1 MKRQAEKLVTGG
13 FVLALLVLSGVAI
26 GSYLSAQ
33 KLAAS
38 RQWVEHTFEVLEALD
53 KIFDGNITIA
63 SGRYGYVVS
72 RKETYLANYKAGL
85 QKTGQGVQAVRQL
98 TIDNPQQ
105 QQQLIALE
113 QVIAKRIDLAQR
125 SIILVQQR
133 KSNEATQDTL
143 AKENLVLGQEVQF
156 LVNRMKNEERRLLQ
170 LRKMVTDDS
179 VQQAIRLNGAG
190 YLLSFSLLIGVFLL
204 LHRQV
209 RIRQRAETAL
219 QAYAEEIYDLY
230 NQSPCGYH
238 SLDATGTFSRIND
251 TELSWLGYTRDEVLH
266 KLKFTDLAT
275 PSSVLAFQEHFSK
288 FKQQGWISDVEFE
301 MVRKD
306 GTILPV
312 SLSAT
317 AIKDSEGNFLMSRS
331 TLFDITDRKRAQIA
345 LQQANEHLEARVQER
360 TAALSQVNALLH
372 SELIERK
379 QAEQA
384 LSESEKQ
391 LRTITNALPVLISY
405 IDADQRFR
413 FNNQTYEQWF
423 GCNWTD
429 IHGQHLSQVLG
440 EQAYQSIQPY
450 VKRALSG
457 EATTY
462 ESLVPYKNDGKRW
475 VSATYLPDINQQG
488 AVQGYFALIADITDR
503 KLAEQAIL
511 HMNEAL
517 EIKVEERTTALKE
530 LNDELVNS
538 NRELEQFAYIA
549 SHDLQ
554 EPLRAVIGYTQ
565 LLMQDYQTLF
575 DASAQQYAEYI
586 VDGGKRMQQLIQD
599 LLHYSRV
606 GTRDLVF
613 APIDCNVV
621 LDQVLGNLQ
630 VAIAERQALITSD
643 PLPTVTVDKLQLT
656 QLLQNLI
663 GNALKFCRDDAP
675 RVHISA
681 RRTGEAKAQ
690 QEQEEQRGH
699 EGGDSEKTQLETS
712 PHPPETTWLF
722 SVHDNGIGIKPRY
735 LERIFEIFKRLHT
748 RTEFPGTGIGLAVC
762 KKIVDRHGGHIWAES
777 QPGTGTTFYF
787 TLPHHDSTAVGH
799 DRDFAD

>member
-1 MKRQAEKLVTGG
+1 MKRQAEKLVAGG
-13 FVLALLVLSGVAI
+13 FVLALLVLGGVAT
-26 GSYLSAQ
+26 GSYLSVQ
-33 KLAAS
+33 RLIAS
-38 RQWVEHTFEVLEALD
+38 RLWVEHTFEVLEALD

-72 RKETYLANYKAGL
+72 RQKTYLADYKAGIET
-85 QKTGQGVQAVRQL
+85 TGQGIREVRRL
-98 TIDNPQQ
+98 TSDNPQQ
-105 QQQLIALE
+105 QQQLTALE
-113 QVIAKRIDLAQR
+113 RVIAKRVDLSQQ
-125 SIILVQQR
+125 SIALIQKGQ
-133 KSNEATQDTL
+133 SNEARQDAF
-143 AKENLVLGQEVQF
+143 AKQNLLLGQEVQL

-170 LRKMVTDDS
+170 LRKAATDDS
-179 VQQAIRLNGAG
+179 VQQAIRVNGSG
-190 YLLSFSLLIGVFLL
+190 YLLSFGLLMGVFLL
-204 LHRQV
+204 LHLQI
-209 RIRQRAETAL
+209 RIRQRAEAAL

-238 SLDATGTFSRIND
+238 SLDATGTFSHIND

-266 KLKFTDLAT
+266 KLKFSDLAT
-275 PSSVLAFQEHFSK
+275 PNSALAFQEHFSK

-301 MVRKD
+301 LVRKD

-317 AIKDSEGNFLMSRS
+317 AIKGSEGDFLMSRS
-331 TLFDITDRKRAQIA
+331 TLFDITDRKRAQTA
-345 LQQANEHLEARVQER
+345 LQQANEQLEARVQER

-379 QAEQA
+379 QVEQA
-384 LSESEKQ
+384 LLESEKQ
-391 LRTITNALPVLISY
+391 LRTITNALPVLIAY

-413 FNNQTYEQWF
+413 FHNQTYEQWF
-423 GCNWTD
+423 GCDWTD
-429 IHGQHLSQVLG
+429 IQGQHLSQVLG
-440 EQAYQSIQPY
+440 EQAYQSIKPY

-457 EATTY
+457 ETATY
-462 ESLVPYKNDGKRW
+462 ESLVPYKNDGNRW

-488 AVQGYFALIADITDR
+488 AVQGYFALIADITDH

-517 EIKVEERTTALKE
+517 EIKVEERTTALKQ
-530 LNDELVNS
+530 LNAELVNS

-565 LLMQDYQTLF
+565 LLMQEYQTLF

-613 APIDCNVV
+613 TPIGCNVV
-621 LDQVLGNLQ
+621 LDQVLSNLQ
-630 VAIAERQALITSD
+630 VAIAERQALVTSD
-643 PLPTVTVDKLQLT
+643 LLPTVTVDKLQLT

-663 GNALKFCRDDAP
+663 GNAIKFCRDDAP

-681 RRTGEAKAQ
+681 RRAGEAEAQ
-690 QEQEEQRGH
+690 KKQGEP
-699 EGGDSEKTQLETS
+699 EGGDSENQLETS
-712 PHPPETTWLF
+712 PHSPETTWLF

-762 KKIVDRHGGHIWAES
+762 KKIVERHGGHIWAES

-787 TLPHHDSTAVGH
+787 TLPHHDLTAAGH

>member
-1 MKRQAEKLVTGG
+1 MKRQAEKLVAGG
-13 FVLALLVLSGVAI
+13 FVLALLVLGGVAT
-26 GSYLSAQ
+26 GSYLSVQ
-33 KLAAS
+33 RLIAS
-38 RQWVEHTFEVLEALD
+38 RLWVEHTFEVLEALD

-72 RKETYLANYKAGL
+72 RQKTYLADYKAGIET
-85 QKTGQGVQAVRQL
+85 TGQGIREVRRL
-98 TIDNPQQ
+98 TSDNPQQ
-105 QQQLIALE
+105 QQQLTALE
-113 QVIAKRIDLAQR
+113 RVIAKRVDLSQQ
-125 SIILVQQR
+125 SIALIQKGQ
-133 KSNEATQDTL
+133 SNEARQDAF
-143 AKENLVLGQEVQF
+143 AKQNLLLGQEVQL

-170 LRKMVTDDS
+170 LRKAATDDS
-179 VQQAIRLNGAG
+179 VQQAIRVNGSG
-190 YLLSFSLLIGVFLL
+190 YLLSFGLLMGVFLL
-204 LHRQV
+204 LHLQI
-209 RIRQRAETAL
+209 RIRQRAEAAL

-266 KLKFTDLAT
+266 KLKFSDLAT
-275 PSSVLAFQEHFSK
+275 PNSALAFQEHFSK

-301 MVRKD
+301 LVRKD

-317 AIKDSEGNFLMSRS
+317 AIKGSEGDFLMSRS
-331 TLFDITDRKRAQIA
+331 TLFDITDRKRAQTA
-345 LQQANEHLEARVQER
+345 LQQANEQLEARVQER

-379 QAEQA
+379 QVEQA
-384 LSESEKQ
+384 LLESEKQ
-391 LRTITNALPVLISY
+391 LRTITNALPVLIAY

-413 FNNQTYEQWF
+413 FHNQTYEQWF
-423 GCNWTD
+423 GCDWTD
-429 IHGQHLSQVLG
+429 IQGQHLSQVLG
-440 EQAYQSIQPY
+440 EQAYQSIKPY

-457 EATTY
+457 ETATY
-462 ESLVPYKNDGKRW
+462 ESLVPYKNDGNRW

-511 HMNEAL
+511 NMNEAL
-517 EIKVEERTTALKE
+517 EIKVEERTTALKQ
-530 LNDELVNS
+530 LNAELVNS

-565 LLMQDYQTLF
+565 LLMQEYQTLF

-613 APIDCNVV
+613 TPIDCNVV
-621 LDQVLGNLQ
+621 LDQVLSNLQ
-630 VAIAERQALITSD
+630 VAIAERQALVTSD
-643 PLPTVTVDKLQLT
+643 LLPTVTVDKLQLT

-663 GNALKFCRDDAP
+663 GNAIKFCRDDAP

-681 RRTGEAKAQ
+681 RRAGEAEAQ
-690 QEQEEQRGH
+690 KKQGEP
-699 EGGDSEKTQLETS
+699 EGGDSENQLETS
-712 PHPPETTWLF
+712 PHSPETTWLF

-762 KKIVDRHGGHIWAES
+762 KKIVERHGGHIWAES

-787 TLPHHDSTAVGH
+787 TLPHHDLTAAGH

>member
-1 MKRQAEKLVTGG
+1 MKRQAEKLVAGG
-13 FVLALLVLSGVAI
+13 FVLALLVLGGVAT
-26 GSYLSAQ
+26 GSYLSVQ
-33 KLAAS
+33 RLIAS
-38 RQWVEHTFEVLEALD
+38 RLWVEHTFEVLEALD

-72 RKETYLANYKAGL
+72 RQKTYLADYKAGIET
-85 QKTGQGVQAVRQL
+85 TGQGIREVRRL
-98 TIDNPQQ
+98 TSDNPQQ
-105 QQQLIALE
+105 QQQLTALE
-113 QVIAKRIDLAQR
+113 RVIAKRVDLSQQ
-125 SIILVQQR
+125 SIALIQKGQ
-133 KSNEATQDTL
+133 SNEARQDAF
-143 AKENLVLGQEVQF
+143 AKQNLLLGQEVQL

-170 LRKMVTDDS
+170 LRKAATDDS
-179 VQQAIRLNGAG
+179 VQQAIRVNGSG
-190 YLLSFSLLIGVFLL
+190 YLLSFGLLMGVFLL
-204 LHRQV
+204 LHLQI
-209 RIRQRAETAL
+209 RIRQRAEAAL

-266 KLKFTDLAT
+266 KLKFSDLAT
-275 PSSVLAFQEHFSK
+275 PNSALAFQEHFSK

-301 MVRKD
+301 LVRKD

-317 AIKDSEGNFLMSRS
+317 AIKGSEGDFLMSRS
-331 TLFDITDRKRAQIA
+331 TLFDITDRKRAQTA
-345 LQQANEHLEARVQER
+345 LQQANEQLEARVQER

-379 QAEQA
+379 QVEQA
-384 LSESEKQ
+384 LLESEKQ
-391 LRTITNALPVLISY
+391 LRTITNALPVLIAY

-413 FNNQTYEQWF
+413 FHNQTYEQWF
-423 GCNWTD
+423 GCDWTD
-429 IHGQHLSQVLG
+429 IQGQHLSQVLG
-440 EQAYQSIQPY
+440 EQAYQSIKPY

-457 EATTY
+457 ETATY
-462 ESLVPYKNDGKRW
+462 ESLVPYKNDGNRW

-517 EIKVEERTTALKE
+517 EIKVEERTTALKQ
-530 LNDELVNS
+530 LNAELVNS

-565 LLMQDYQTLF
+565 LLMQEYQTLF

-613 APIDCNVV
+613 TPIDCNVV
-621 LDQVLGNLQ
+621 LDQVLSNLQ
-630 VAIAERQALITSD
+630 VAIAERQALVTSD
-643 PLPTVTVDKLQLT
+643 LLPTVTVDKLQLT

-663 GNALKFCRDDAP
+663 GNAIKFCRDDAP

-681 RRTGEAKAQ
+681 RRAGEAEAQ
-690 QEQEEQRGH
+690 KKQGEP
-699 EGGDSEKTQLETS
+699 EGGDSENQLETS
-712 PHPPETTWLF
+712 PHSPETTWLF

-762 KKIVDRHGGHIWAES
+762 KKIVERHGGHIWAES

-787 TLPHHDSTAVGH
+787 TLPHHDLTAAGH

>member
-33 KLAAS
+33 RLIAS
-38 RQWVEHTFEVLEALD
+38 RQWVEHTFEVLEGLD

-63 SGRYGYVVS
+63 SGRYGYIVS
-72 RKETYLANYKAGL
+72 RKETYLADYKAGL
-85 QKTGQGVQAVRQL
+85 ETTGQGIRDVRRL
-98 TIDNPQQ
+98 TSDNPQQ
-105 QQQLIALE
+105 QQQLTALE
-113 QVIAKRIDLAQR
+113 QVIAKRTDLSQR
-125 SIILVQQR
+125 SITLVQQG
-133 KSNEATQDTL
+133 KSNEAVQD
-143 AKENLVLGQEVQF
+143 AFSKENLLLGQDVQR

-170 LRKMVTDDS
+170 LRKVATDDS
-179 VQQAIRLNGAG
+179 VRQATRLNVAG
-190 YLLSFSLLIGVFLL
+190 YLLSFSLLTGVFLL
-204 LHRQV
+204 LHMQI

-251 TELSWLGYTRDEVLH
+251 TELNWLGYTRDEVLH
-266 KLKFTDLAT
+266 KLKFSDLAT
-275 PSSVLAFQEHFSK
+275 PNSALAFQEHFSK

-301 MVRKD
+301 LVRKD

-317 AIKDSEGNFLMSRS
+317 AIKGSEGDFLMSRS
-331 TLFDITDRKRAQIA
+331 TLFDITDRKRAQTA
-345 LQQANEHLEARVQER
+345 LQEANEQLEARVQER

-379 QAEQA
+379 QVEQA
-384 LSESEKQ
+384 LLESEKQ
-391 LRTITNALPVLISY
+391 LRTITNALPVLIAY

-423 GCNWTD
+423 GCSWTD

-440 EQAYQSIQPY
+440 EQAYQSIKPY
-450 VKRALSG
+450 VERALSG
-457 EATTY
+457 ETATY

-511 HMNEAL
+511 HVNEAL

-565 LLMQDYQTLF
+565 LLMQDYQTHF

-630 VAIAERQALITSD
+630 VAIADRQALVTSD

-663 GNALKFCRDDAP
+663 GNAIKFCRDDAP

-681 RRTGEAKAQ
+681 RRAGEAEAQ
-690 QEQEEQRGH
+690 KKQGEPER
-699 EGGDSEKTQLETS
+699 GDSENQLETS
-712 PHPPETTWLF
+712 PDSPETTWLF

-777 QPGTGTTFYF
+777 QPGNGTTFYF
-787 TLPHHDSTAVGH
+787 TLPHHDPTAVGH

>member
-1 MKRQAEKLVTGG
+1 MKRQAEKLVAGG
-13 FVLALLVLSGVAI
+13 FVLALLVLGGVAT
-26 GSYLSAQ
+26 GSYLSVQ
-33 KLAAS
+33 RLIAS
-38 RQWVEHTFEVLEALD
+38 RQWVEHTYEVLQGLD
-53 KIFDGNITIA
+53 KIFDGNITVA

-72 RKETYLANYKAGL
+72 RKETYLADYKAGL
-85 QKTGQGVQAVRQL
+85 ERTGQGIREVRRL
-98 TIDNPQQ
+98 TSDNPQQ
-105 QQQLIALE
+105 QQQLTVLE
-113 QVIAKRIDLAQR
+113 QVIAKRINLSQQ
-125 SIILVQQR
+125 SIALVQKGQ
-133 KSNEATQDTL
+133 SNEARQASF
-143 AKENLVLGQEVQF
+143 AKENLLLGQEVQR
-156 LVNRMKNEERRLLQ
+156 LVNSMKNEERQLLQ
-170 LRKMVTDDS
+170 LRKAATDDS
-179 VQQAIRLNGAG
+179 VQQAIRINGSG
-190 YLLSFSLLIGVFLL
+190 YLLSFSLLMGVFLL
-204 LHRQV
+204 LHLQI
-209 RIRQRAETAL
+209 RIRQRAEAAL
-219 QAYAEEIYDLY
+219 QTYAEEIYDLY

-266 KLKFTDLAT
+266 KLKFSDLAT
-275 PSSVLAFQEHFSK
+275 PDSALAFQEHFSK
-288 FKQQGWISDVEFE
+288 FKQQGWISDIEFE
-301 MVRKD
+301 LVRKD

-317 AIKDSEGNFLMSRS
+317 AIKGSEGDFLMSRS
-331 TLFDITDRKRAQIA
+331 TLFDITDRKRAQTA
-345 LQQANEHLEARVQER
+345 LQQANEQLEARVQER

-372 SELIERK
+372 SELLERK
-379 QAEQA
+379 QVEQA
-384 LSESEKQ
+384 LLESEKQ
-391 LRTITNALPVLISY
+391 LRTITNALPVLIAY
-405 IDADQRFR
+405 IDVDQRFR
-413 FNNQTYEQWF
+413 FHNQTYEQWF
-423 GCNWTD
+423 DCSSTD
-429 IHGQHLSQVLG
+429 IQGQHLSQVLG
-440 EQAYQSIQPY
+440 EQAYQSIKPY
-450 VKRALSG
+450 VKHALSG
-457 EATTY
+457 ETATY
-462 ESLVPYKNDGKRW
+462 ESLITYKNDEKRW

-488 AVQGYFALIADITDR
+488 AVQGYFALIADINER

-511 HMNEAL
+511 NMNEAL
-517 EIKVEERTTALKE
+517 EIKVEERTTALKQ

-565 LLMQDYQTLF
+565 LLMQDYQTHF

-613 APIDCNVV
+613 APIDSNIV
-621 LDQVLGNLQ
+621 LDQVLSNLQ
-630 VAIAERQALITSD
+630 VAIAERQALVTSD

-663 GNALKFCRDDAP
+663 GNAIKFCRDDAP

-681 RRTGEAKAQ
+681 RRAEGAEAQK
-690 QEQEEQRGH
+690 EKGEQREH
-699 EGGDSEKTQLETS
+699 EGGDSEKPQLETS
-712 PHPPETTWLF
+712 SHPSEITWLF
-722 SVHDNGIGIKPRY
+722 SIHDNGIGIKPRY

-787 TLPHHDSTAVGH
+787 TIPYHDPTAVGH

>member
-1 MKRQAEKLVTGG
+1 MKRRAEKLVAGG
-13 FVLALLVLSGVAI
+13 FALALLVLSGVAI
-26 GSYLSAQ
+26 GSYLSVQ
-33 KLAAS
+33 KLIAS
-38 RQWVEHTFEVLEALD
+38 RQRVEHTFEVLQALD

-72 RKETYLANYKAGL
+72 RKETYLTDYKTGL
-85 QKTGQGVQAVRQL
+85 KTTGQGIRDVRRL

-105 QQQLIALE
+105 QQQLTALE
-113 QVIAKRIDLAQR
+113 QVIAKRIDLSQR
-125 SIILVQQR
+125 SIALVQKGQ
-133 KSNEATQDTL
+133 SNAARQDAF
-143 AKENLVLGQEVQF
+143 AKENLLLGQEVQF
-156 LVNRMKNEERRLLQ
+156 LVNRMKNEERQLLQ
-170 LRKMVTDDS
+170 LRKAATDDS
-179 VQQAIRLNGAG
+179 VQQAIRVNGSG
-190 YLLSFSLLIGVFLL
+190 YLLSFSLLTGVFLL
-204 LHRQV
+204 LHTQI

-266 KLKFTDLAT
+266 KLKFSDLAT
-275 PSSVLAFQEHFSK
+275 PNSALAFQENFSR
-288 FKQQGWISDVEFE
+288 FKQQGRISDVEFE
-301 MVRKD
+301 LVRKD

-317 AIKDSEGNFLMSRS
+317 AIKGSEGNFLMSRS

-345 LQQANEHLEARVQER
+345 LQQANEQLEARVQER

-372 SELIERK
+372 SELVERK
-379 QAEQA
+379 QVEQA
-384 LSESEKQ
+384 LLESEKQ
-391 LRTITNALPVLISY
+391 LRTITNALPVLIAY
-405 IDADQRFR
+405 VDADQRFR

-423 GCNWTD
+423 GCDWRS
-429 IHGQHLSQVLG
+429 IGGKHLRQVLG
-440 EQAYQSIQPY
+440 EQAYQSIKPH
-450 VKRALSG
+450 VKRALLG
-457 EATTY
+457 EIATY
-462 ESLVPYKNDGKRW
+462 ESLIPYKNDEKRW
-475 VSATYLPDINQQG
+475 VSATYLPDINKHG
-488 AVQGYFALIADITDR
+488 TVQGYFALIADITDR
-503 KLAEQAIL
+503 KLAEQAVL
-511 HMNEAL
+511 DMNEAL
-517 EIKVEERTTALKE
+517 ELKVAERTTALKQ

-565 LLMQDYQTLF
+565 LLMQDYQTHF
-575 DASAQQYAEYI
+575 DAAAQQYAEYI

-613 APIDCNVV
+613 APLDSNVV
-621 LDQVLGNLQ
+621 LNQVLGNLQ
-630 VAIAERQALITSD
+630 VAIAERQALVTSD
-643 PLPTVTVDKLQLT
+643 PLPTVTADKLQLT

-663 GNALKFCRDDAP
+663 GNAIKFCRDDAP

-681 RRTGEAKAQ
+681 RRTGKAEAQK
-690 QEQEEQRGH
+690 EQGEQREH
-699 EGGDSEKTQLETS
+699 EGDASENTQRETS
-712 PHPPETTWLF
+712 PHPSESTWLF

-777 QPGTGTTFYF
+777 QPGAGTTFYF
-787 TLPHHDSTAVGH
+787 TLPHHDSTAIGH